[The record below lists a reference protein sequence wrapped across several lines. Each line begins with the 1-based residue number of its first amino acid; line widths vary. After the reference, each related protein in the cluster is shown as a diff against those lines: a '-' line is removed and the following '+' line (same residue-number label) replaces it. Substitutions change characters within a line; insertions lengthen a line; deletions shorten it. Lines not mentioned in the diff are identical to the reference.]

1 MHSLSALVFSYKRA
15 RNQNNQGPLNLSNT
29 NDTLLLAVFSHV
41 YHTSF
46 LFFFYTVTKLTIH
59 NYKQEQKQDMHIIMT
74 LAQHVL
80 EYITQIQL
88 FNTPTQFQVILV
100 NNLTVKKSTLQ
111 TQFFLFACCSILE
124 ILFKSYK
131 HFIKFIP
138 LFQKNIIILF
148 KSGNI
153 FLFKV
158 YFV

>member
-1 MHSLSALVFSYKRA
+1 MSSTVQQTIEKQTYLFSKKR
-15 RNQNNQGPLNLSNT
+15 
-29 NDTLLLAVFSHV
+29 DF
-41 YHTSF
+41 
-46 LFFFYTVTKLTIH
+46 FFFYLFFSIVTKLTIH

-88 FNTPTQFQVILV
+88 FNTPIQFQVILV
-100 NNLTVKKSTLQ
+100 NNLTIKKKVHYKLN
-111 TQFFLFACCSILE
+111 FFFFACCSILE

-148 KSGNI
+148 KSGNM
-153 FLFKV
+153 FLF
-158 YFV
+158 